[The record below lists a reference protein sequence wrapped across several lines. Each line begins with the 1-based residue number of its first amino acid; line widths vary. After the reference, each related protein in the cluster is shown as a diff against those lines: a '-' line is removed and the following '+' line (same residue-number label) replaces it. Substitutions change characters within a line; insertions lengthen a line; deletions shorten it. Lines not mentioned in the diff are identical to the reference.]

1 MMIDASIVHFIIF
14 ALCTAGASYTAY
26 TRGVTVGA
34 EATLDILEAQQVI
47 KVNENGEI
55 EPYK

>member
-1 MMIDASIVHFIIF
+1 MIDASIIHFIIF
-14 ALCTAGASYTAY
+14 AFCTAGASYTAY

-47 KVNENGEI
+47 KVNEDGEI